1 MENQDELIP
10 LSELISG
17 QKGEVEN
24 ILGGTGVIGRLN
36 ALGVRPGK
44 KIKKISGAFSRGP
57 LVFEIDKTQIAI
69 GHGIAQKILIKTQ
82 K

>member
-1 MENQDELIP
+1 MEEQNELMP
-10 LSELISG
+10 LSELFPG
-17 QKGEVEN
+17 QTGEVAN
-24 ILGGTGVIGRLN
+24 IAGGTGVIDRLN

-57 LVFEIDKTQIAI
+57 LVFEIEKTQIAI
-69 GHGIAQKILIKTQ
+69 GRGIANKIFIKTQ